1 MALPWTA
8 CHEPDQAAQAPP
20 NLAMNT
26 FRDEAPT
33 TSGQLCQ
40 SLTALW
46 VESFLL
52 TSNLNIPSFS
62 LKPFHLVLLLS
73 DCVRIFFLRFKLD
86 LSL

>member
-1 MALPWTA
+1 MALLWTA

-40 SLTALW
+40 SLTAL
-46 VESFLL
+46 
-52 TSNLNIPSFS
+52 
-62 LKPFHLVLLLS
+62 
-73 DCVRIFFLRFKLD
+73 
-86 LSL
+86 